1 MKRRHQTDVA
11 SFSPF
16 VFIKDFTLER
26 RARRKG
32 RERITEELFATTG
45 KQEAIS
51 KKQGPT
57 SEKQSGFLFF
67 RGRTLFWVAAC
78 ETAQRTIVA

>member
-16 VFIKDFTLER
+16 VFIKDFTRER

-57 SEKQSGFLFF
+57 SEK
-67 RGRTLFWVAAC
+67 
-78 ETAQRTIVA
+78 